1 MSVLSLKIDVLS
13 PTRTLSPF
21 IDGRAEFIKQKPLLV
36 SCYRYSLVFQD
47 FTPDRKIIKS
57 QCPEYIPSLVPTH
70 IPALTEYQER
80 YLEVAVSQIA
90 EHNETIMMQD
100 VTSRVSPHVT
110 NTDHAPP
117 SDHSCPIY
125 IFLFISW
132 YFVMIPYTVRTAQR
146 TAVSEFLLT
155 CFPIYIHQEP

>member
-1 MSVLSLKIDVLS
+1 M
-13 PTRTLSPF
+13 
-21 IDGRAEFIKQKPLLV
+21 
-36 SCYRYSLVFQD
+36 FQD

-90 EHNETIMMQD
+90 EHNETVMMQD

-110 NTDHAPP
+110 KTGHVHAPP

-125 IFLFISW
+125 IFLFISR
-132 YFVMIPYTVRTAQR
+132 YFVMIPYTVRTAQS
-146 TAVSEFLLT
+146 TAVSESLFIT
-155 CFPIYIHQEP
+155 CFPLYIHQVPQFYSCRDLLFTDYIMN